1 MDLLKIIKVEKR
13 FGGLKALDG
22 VDMNITAGEIH
33 AVIGP
38 NGAGKSTLINVASG
52 FFSASR
58 GSVLFQGRD
67 ITRLSASARVG
78 MGLARTFQAGVLL
91 REHTVLDNIMMGF
104 NLRTGEGYWDSF
116 IGSGKAKREESDV
129 RRKAASMVEF
139 MGLSGYEDNIA
150 KDLPHGLQRIL
161 GVCIALATE
170 PKLLM
175 LDEPLSGMNASEIAA
190 MMKLIKQVRDNGVT
204 LILVEHNMKAVM
216 GLSDRVTVLCY
227 GEKIAEG
234 SPAEIQKDERVI
246 EAYLGSEM
254 QSGVN

>member
-1 MDLLKIIKVEKR
+1 MPVDLLKIRKVEKR
-13 FGGLKALDG
+13 FGGLKALDQ
-22 VDMNITAGEIH
+22 VDMNVAIGEIH
-33 AVIGP
+33 ALIGP

-52 FFSASR
+52 FFPASR
-58 GSVLFQGRD
+58 GNVFFQGQD
-67 ITRLSASARVG
+67 ITHRSASARVK

-91 REHTVLDNIMMGF
+91 REHTVLENIMMGF

-116 IGSGKAKREESDV
+116 IGSGKAKREVSGI
-129 RRKAASMVEF
+129 RHKAASIVEF

-161 GVCIALATE
+161 GICIALATE

-175 LDEPLSGMNASEIAA
+175 LDEPLSGMNVTEITA

-216 GLSDRVTVLCY
+216 GLSDRITVLSY

-234 SPAEIQKDERVI
+234 SPVEIQKDERVI
-246 EAYLGSEM
+246 EAYLGSDM
-254 QSGVN
+254 